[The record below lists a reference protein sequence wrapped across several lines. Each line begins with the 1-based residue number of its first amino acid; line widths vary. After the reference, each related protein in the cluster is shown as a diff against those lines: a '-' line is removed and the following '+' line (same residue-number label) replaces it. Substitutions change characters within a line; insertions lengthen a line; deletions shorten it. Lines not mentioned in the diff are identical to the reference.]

1 MITKKKI
8 LIVGGTGFIGYH
20 LAKKS
25 LKKGWQVTS
34 ISSNRPKK
42 IRYLPKVE
50 YICCDIRNKKLLRKN
65 IRKTFDYVVNLGG
78 YVDHSNKRKTFKS
91 HYGGCKNLSEIFLK
105 KPPLSFVQIGSSL
118 EYGISSSP
126 QKENIKCNLN
136 TIKSIY
142 GKAKLLS
149 STHIIELFKK
159 KKFPATVLRLYLVY
173 GPRQDANRF
182 LPITILGCIK
192 NKQFPCSK
200 GDQLRDRKSVV

>member
-50 YICCDIRNKKLLRKN
+50 YICCDIRNKKLLRKS
-65 IRKTFDYVVNLGG
+65 IRKAFDYVVNLGG

-105 KPPLSFVQIGSSL
+105 KTPLSFVQIGSSL

-126 QKENIKCNLN
+126 QKENVKCNLN

-149 STHIIELFKK
+149 SRHIIELFKK
-159 KKFPATVLRLYLVY
+159 KIFP
-173 GPRQDANRF
+173 
-182 LPITILGCIK
+182 
-192 NKQFPCSK
+192 
-200 GDQLRDRKSVV
+200 QLF